1 MFHQT
6 FSLHASVISCKKLE
20 FGKMICFKTQK
31 TYLEPL
37 FNQKPQCK
45 VFLKNI
51 IWVSLKTFML
61 L

>member
-1 MFHQT
+1 
-6 FSLHASVISCKKLE
+6 
-20 FGKMICFKTQK
+20 MICFKTQK